1 MIQIPAQA
9 NVVLMH
15 EPVNF
20 RKGIDGMAAVARLVL
35 NREPMDGTFFVFRN
49 KGRHMLRLLYC

>member
-9 NVVLMH
+9 SVFAMH

-20 RKGIDGMAAVARLVL
+20 RKGIDGMAAIAREVL
-35 NREPMDGTFFVFRN
+35 RKEPMSGALFVYRN
-49 KGRHMLRLLYC
+49 RGQHMLRIP